1 MCVWVLHLGLAT
13 IPGAKPWAPLSTA
26 LPHWAPTTTSEL
38 SCFTGLRTQET
49 ERSHTL
55 HPPHR
60 TPWDCNLA
68 RRVWILET
76 QHILACTDYNYS
88 QLLLN
93 YSCLTL
99 GVFLYIHLT
108 IKCQCANLFCGFTV
122 GFFFPSIWDRDA
134 LRVEL
139 GKWDVLRVFF
149 RRHAM
154 RFHVGSVLR
163 KHPSSGRAHNCN
175 LSSKCV
181 LP

>member
-13 IPGAKPWAPLSTA
+13 IPGAKTWAPLSTA

-108 IKCQCANLFCGFTV
+108 IKCKCANLFCGFTV
-122 GFFFPSIWDRDA
+122 FFFSHLFGIEMLSELNLANETCYVFSSVVTPWDSM
-134 LRVEL
+134 
-139 GKWDVLRVFF
+139 WVL
-149 RRHAM
+149 
-154 RFHVGSVLR
+154 
-163 KHPSSGRAHNCN
+163 SSGNTRPAVAHTTAI
-175 LSSKCV
+175 
-181 LP
+181 